1 MEIRIQ
7 YFGMLAEITGQA
19 EEQLTTANSFT
30 VGLLR
35 QQVEAMYP
43 EMRGRKYKVAVNLQ
57 ISEDFAPINENAEI
71 ALLPP
76 FAGG

>member
-7 YFGMLAEITGQA
+7 YFGQLADMAGQA
-19 EEQLTTANSFT
+19 SEIWTLPEKFT
-30 VGLLR
+30 VKELR
-35 QQVEAMYP
+35 EKVNEKYP
-43 EMRGRKYKVAVNLQ
+43 EIGMRKFKVAVNLQ
-57 ISEDFAPINENAEI
+57 IAEDFVQVTPDSEI